1 MDSQIDEVH
10 IAKCENTIDGF
21 DWGAN
26 SEETINIVGP
36 EIFENR
42 IYEKF
47 AFVKDGDVVVDI
59 GANVGAFAYS
69 IKDRLIKKIYCV
81 EPSNGLIETLRKNLK
96 NMPYSI
102 INKAISSQNAD
113 NIDLP
118 NSHCI
123 FNHIGDSYNSITFKK
138 FIEDNN
144 ISNIDFL
151 KVDCEGGEYEIFN
164 EENRDYIINNVK
176 NIALEWHFLNE
187 STIENFKVFRNFY
200 LNGYLYKAFNRY
212 GEDITIDILND
223 QYLIDFESYHRPYF
237 NGQFIIYIRYS

>member
-1 MDSQIDEVH
+1 MDSQIDEMY
-10 IAKCENTIDGF
+10 IAKCENTINGF
-21 DWGAN
+21 DWGEN
-26 SEETINIVGP
+26 SKETINIVGP
-36 EIFENR
+36 EIFENK

-47 AFVKDGDVVVDI
+47 AFVKEGDVVVDI

-102 INKAISSQNAD
+102 INKAISNKNED

-118 NSHCI
+118 NPHNI
-123 FNHIGDSYNSITFKK
+123 FNHIGNSYSSITFKK

-187 STIENFKVFRNFY
+187 NTIENFKIFRNCY
-200 LNGYLYKAFNRY
+200 LNGYNYRVFSRY
-212 GEDITIDILND
+212 GGDISFDILDD
-223 QYLIDFESYHRPYF
+223 QYLIDFESYHRAHF
-237 NGQFIIYIRYS
+237 NGQFIVYISYS

>member
-1 MDSQIDEVH
+1 MDSQIDEIH
-10 IAKCENTIDGF
+10 IAKYENTIDGF

-26 SEETINIVGP
+26 SEETVNIVGP
-36 EIFENR
+36 EIFDNR

-81 EPSNGLIETLRKNLK
+81 EPSNGLVETLRKNLK
-96 NMPYSI
+96 NMPYCI
-102 INKAISSQNAD
+102 VNKAISSKNED

-118 NSHCI
+118 NPHNI
-123 FNHIGDSYNSITFKK
+123 FNHVGNSYDSITFKK

-164 EENRDYIINNVK
+164 EENRGYIINNVK
-176 NIALEWHFLNE
+176 NVALEWHFLNE
-187 STIENFKVFRNFY
+187 NTIENFKIFRNYY
-200 LNGYLYKAFNRY
+200 LNGYNYKVFSRY
-212 GEDITIDILND
+212 GGDISFDILDD
-223 QYLIDFESYHRPYF
+223 QYLIDFESYHRPHF
-237 NGQFIIYIRYS
+237 NGKFVIYICYS